1 MTVEEAKKLLS
12 ESDVVAT
19 AAEIQAALTRMAESI
34 TERLAISRPIVCCI
48 MNGGLIVAGQIL
60 THLTF
65 PLEVDYVHATRYG
78 HETSGAE
85 ITWLVKPQTDPQGR
99 SVLLL
104 DDILDE
110 GVTLFAIADEYRRL
124 GAQEVLT
131 AVLVDKQ
138 HDRKVTPGYAADF
151 TGMVTEDRFLFGY
164 GMDYRGYWR
173 NAGQI
178 YAVVTDIQD
187 KGPRLE

>member
-65 PLEVDYVHATRYG
+65 PLEVDYVHATRYV
-78 HETSGAE
+78 SA
-85 ITWLVKPQTDPQGR
+85 W
-99 SVLLL
+99 
-104 DDILDE
+104 
-110 GVTLFAIADEYRRL
+110 
-124 GAQEVLT
+124 
-131 AVLVDKQ
+131 
-138 HDRKVTPGYAADF
+138 
-151 TGMVTEDRFLFGY
+151 
-164 GMDYRGYWR
+164 
-173 NAGQI
+173 
-178 YAVVTDIQD
+178 
-187 KGPRLE
+187 